1 MTCRYTFKG
10 KTYEAHEFDDVLRA
24 LSPAEAS
31 KYMLTVQDVPDAPFI
46 GRTEAWVSLALKRAI
61 VMAAQ
66 NGYDKV
72 AIITGDQAAD
82 NFDLS
87 KTVKKVRWNSGTAAH
102 RAVSLDLGDTYIML
116 DIDKD
121 GAVQAAPDASLA
133 TRSQLVGK
141 KLEDIVGKPVA
152 EKIMEGGDLGH
163 GELSGEGLKLGGEG
177 MRAFYDRIVPQVA
190 NDVLKKIGGGKVGEV
205 SMAKERFTGGV
216 SGIDA
221 MTGLGIPAS
230 QHRTYWAGLEAQE
243 RDDMI
248 EAERERRSAAL
259 TQPGF
264 DITTEMRER
273 LRNGAPLF
281 SKAREQEETPEF
293 KAWFGDSQ
301 VVDASGKPLVV
312 YHGTNA
318 DFSEFEPAGM
328 NESRHPSALL
338 GNFFTTSPK
347 VAEEF
352 TYAEDASII
361 PAYLKMVKPFTMTWG
376 EFRRKFVPKDSQYQE
391 PGDVMWERI
400 ADKAEDLT
408 ASLAADGYDGIH
420 VIGHK
425 NSIDPEG
432 KADNWIVFDPK
443 QIKSAIGN
451 SGDFDPRHADI
462 TRSKYRDLDLA
473 NGYKV
478 ADLLDSSKTVSWWDN
493 TVGTPYRLA
502 EKHPQF
508 KRVYDA
514 VQRFI
519 SDVSKYA
526 TRAAD
531 LAPNI
536 LPKLENLKDV
546 FKSPLSAAD
555 VAALADPIFKGT
567 LSYARDDQGKPVL
580 TSDVGAAGVVWRDDE
595 LKSMWKLDDRQIGLY
610 REFRR
615 ATNKSIS
622 DMATTHM
629 VRYVGKDGDAVRDQ
643 VLAAPTVK
651 AAYQILADHL
661 AQLALATPGRADSL
675 QNTVKT
681 LKDTANMAQGLIAK
695 GYAPLSRF
703 GDYTVYVT
711 RDGGKEQVF
720 FGMYETEREA
730 NRAAREF
737 KNDPKFADATIA
749 TGTMSKEASKLFK
762 GITPETLALFGEA
775 LGLEESA
782 SDQES
787 QVFQEYLKL
796 AKANRSAM
804 KHMIERKG
812 IAGYSEDAGRVLA
825 SFVYSNARQSSTNL
839 NAGEM
844 IKSASEV
851 QQGDLKDQAIRLV
864 DYVQNPQEEAQTIR
878 GMLFAQYIGGSI
890 ASALV
895 NTTQSITTTWPTLSM
910 YFGVGKAGKA
920 MASALPIVKNGAG
933 NDTELAAAMKRAEEE
948 GVTAPQETHQ
958 LMAQAAG
965 RGQLRS
971 GDGTLIGD
979 TLAKAKNSLAK
990 VQMVWGKGFGFAELL
1005 NRQIAFVSAFNLA
1018 REKGMEDPYSF
1029 AKKIVAETQYVM
1041 NKGNNPSW
1049 ARGPV
1054 GATLFTFRKFMINY
1068 LEGLARM
1075 WGGGPEGK
1083 KAFALSLAIM
1093 FMMAGVGGFPFADD
1107 LDDIIDGFAQRVL
1120 NKSFSSKLE
1129 KKQFFAKILG
1139 DAGADFVLSGISGLP
1154 GVPVDFSG
1162 RLGLGNIAPGT
1173 GLFVKK
1179 QDHTRDVKDIAGAGG
1194 DFINRMVTATGALAQ
1209 GDMRAAFQNVVPIAI
1224 GNALKAKQMA
1234 ELGVY
1239 QDFKGRRV
1247 IDVTKTEAMLKAIG
1261 FQPQSVK
1268 QIQEATTIQQGLI
1281 AVNKIRETE
1290 IADLWARGR
1299 IERKPDLVEDA
1310 QRQLREWNEANKYS
1324 PISID
1329 QSQINKRVREANM
1342 TKAQRLARTAPK
1354 EIRKDVKEALEKP

>member
-82 NFDLS
+82 LYDLS
-87 KTVKKVRWNSGTAAH
+87 KRVDMVSVSPAGEGRYDLTVNLIDGGKQFMRDKSPKDLEDTIGKELAERAITASDSWVAANKAYRDELRKDNTDDAELDRL
-102 RAVSLDLGDTYIML
+102 RAVRDAIETELTGDDLVI
-116 DIDKD
+116 
-121 GAVQAAPDASLA
+121 
-133 TRSQLVGK
+133 
-141 KLEDIVGKPVA
+141 
-152 EKIMEGGDLGH
+152 
-163 GELSGEGLKLGGEG
+163 GGEG

-190 NDVLKKIGGGKVGEV
+190 NDVLKKIGGGKVTESSV
-205 SMAKERFTGGV
+205 SVADEKTKDMARRHFP
-216 SGIDA
+216 DA
-221 MTGLGIPAS
+221 EFISHTM
-230 QHRTYWAGLEAQE
+230 
-243 RDDMI
+243 
-248 EAERERRSAAL
+248 
-259 TQPGF
+259 QPSF
-264 DITTEMRER
+264 DITPEMREK

-281 SKAREQEETPEF
+281 
-293 KAWFGDSQ
+293 
-301 VVDASGKPLVV
+301 
-312 YHGTNA
+312 
-318 DFSEFEPAGM
+318 
-328 NESRHPSALL
+328 
-338 GNFFTTSPK
+338 
-347 VAEEF
+347 
-352 TYAEDASII
+352 
-361 PAYLKMVKPFTMTWG
+361 
-376 EFRRKFVPKDSQYQE
+376 
-391 PGDVMWERI
+391 
-400 ADKAEDLT
+400 
-408 ASLAADGYDGIH
+408 
-420 VIGHK
+420 
-425 NSIDPEG
+425 
-432 KADNWIVFDPK
+432 
-443 QIKSAIGN
+443 
-451 SGDFDPRHADI
+451 
-462 TRSKYRDLDLA
+462 SKYRDLDLA

-478 ADLLDSSKTVSWWDN
+478 ADLLDSSKTVSWWDD
-493 TVGTPYRLA
+493 TVGTPYHLA

-580 TSDVGAAGVVWRDDE
+580 TSDVGAAGVVWKDDE

-1324 PISID
+1324 TISID